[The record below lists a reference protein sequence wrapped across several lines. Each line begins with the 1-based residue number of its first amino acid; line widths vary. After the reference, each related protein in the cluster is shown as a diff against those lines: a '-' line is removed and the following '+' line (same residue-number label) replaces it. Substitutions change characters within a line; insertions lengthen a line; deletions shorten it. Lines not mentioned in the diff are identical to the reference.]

1 MISLTMFLLDHVFE
15 QPRSKVAPRVHGHD
29 LLFAAPLWEWS
40 DLSSGLGIGEVG
52 ANNH

>member
-1 MISLTMFLLDHVFE
+1 MRSLTMLLLDHVFE

-40 DLSSGLGIGEVG
+40 DLSGGFSIREVG
-52 ANNH
+52 PANG